1 MKTLSIDL
9 RERIMAAV
17 DSGQSTLQ
25 QIADRF
31 MVSLGMVK
39 KLVQQRKR
47 TGTIAARHDQSGRK
61 ATITPAHRQQL
72 AELIGKQPDV
82 TLEEMRAALG
92 LDCTVQAIFYVL
104 KDMGLPL
111 KKRRSGPASKAGLMS
126 RKSAINGTS

>member
-1 MKTLSIDL
+1 MKTLSLDL

-17 DSGQSTLQ
+17 DAGQSTLQ
-25 QIADRF
+25 QIAERF

-39 KLVQQRKR
+39 KLVHQRKR

-61 ATITPAHRQQL
+61 ATITAGHRQQL
-72 AELIGKQPDV
+72 AELIGKQSDV

-104 KDMGLPL
+104 KDMGLAL
-111 KKRRSGPASKAGLMS
+111 KKRRSSPANRRGPAS
-126 RKSAINGTS
+126 RTSAINGTS